1 MAELLQNEKIHV
13 TVAGD
18 TLILP
23 GMLSDAVKADQALPA
38 ANAYVRRSAR
48 RTCAWHRTWRSSGG
62 ISAAAGGGRQD

>member
-48 RTCAWHRTWRSSGG
+48 RTCAWRRTRQRAAS
-62 ISAAAGGGRQD
+62 ISAAASRGRQC